1 MEHDS
6 KKHTLQAPNSLL
18 FLDQKRK
25 MKIVKQIK
33 KSIAKFELT
42 PDDIG
47 FTDNAF
53 SVTS

>member
-1 MEHDS
+1 MIVKNIPYKPPTDY
-6 KKHTLQAPNSLL
+6 L

-25 MKIVKQIK
+25 MKIVKQIR
-33 KSIAKFELT
+33 KSIAKFELK

-47 FTDNAF
+47 FTDKAF